1 MMTDIQSSTIHS
13 DLPIKS
19 SEEDIF
25 SFASSAKEVVDHIF
39 KDQQPESLV
48 VGLSGAWGSGKTSY
62 LNLIENQLNG
72 YKTNGKS
79 VITLR
84 YVPWRVKNRETL
96 LSSFLPTLINR
107 ISEEATKDPSL
118 SNALRKG
125 LKSAEKY
132 AKLLEILETGLK
144 PLAKWMPKSSSTS
157 VEAILDLTK
166 VLRTVFEPATIP
178 DIEQLHQ
185 EAYEALE
192 KLKIPVLVTIDDID
206 RLEPTEIVDL
216 LRLVRAT
223 AQLPYITFIMSY
235 DQTHVI
241 EAVNKVLNVDG
252 QQFLEK
258 FIQLPVAVPRIAQIT
273 LNKILEQILDFQI
286 NRYEDTNINAQ
297 NPSRTL
303 TSIIEDIEATEA
315 LHTPRDIYRI
325 VNTCDLK
332 FKTDR
337 FKYNIKNL
345 IYLAVIETK
354 FPVIYDSLIKFIDRN
369 LIRSRRKIDIQ
380 TQDIEPKEIYKKIKL
395 SKSKKVAIDVLIH
408 SILSEIK

>member
-13 DLPIKS
+13 DLPVKS
-19 SEEDIF
+19 RKEDIF

-96 LSSFLPTLINR
+96 LSSFLPMLINR
-107 ISEEATKDPSL
+107 ISEEAAKDPSL
-118 SNALRKG
+118 STALRKG
-125 LKSAEKY
+125 LKSAKKY
-132 AKLLEILETGLK
+132 AKFLEIIETGLK
-144 PLAKWMPKSSSTS
+144 PLAKWMPKSSSSS
-157 VEAILDLTK
+157 VEVILDLTK

-178 DIEQLHQ
+178 DIERLHQ

-192 KLKIPVLVTIDDID
+192 KLKIPVLVTIDDIY
-206 RLEPTEIVDL
+206 RLEPTEIVEL

-235 DQTHVI
+235 DQNHVI

-273 LNKILEQILDFQI
+273 INKILEQLLDFQI
-286 NRYEDTNINAQ
+286 NRYEDTKFNAQ

-332 FKTDR
+332 FKTDW

-354 FPVIYDSLIKFIDRN
+354 LPVVHDSLIKFIDRN
-369 LIRSRRKIDIQ
+369 LIRSRKQREIQ
-380 TQDIEPKEIYKKIKL
+380 IQDIEFKEIYKK
-395 SKSKKVAIDVLIH
+395 
-408 SILSEIK
+408 